1 MRRYHHCVMLR
12 PRCDLKIKKREGE
25 RADADTSTAGAGMK
39 CDLRLPPAGIGE
51 AWNNGMR
58 AGYFPVQTVL
68 FGSRFTSQSCS
79 IRQAVDF
86 IFCTRSEERRVW
98 KEG

>member
-1 MRRYHHCVMLR
+1 
-12 PRCDLKIKKREGE
+12 
-25 RADADTSTAGAGMK
+25 MK

-86 IFCTRSEERRVW
+86 IFCTRR
-98 KEG
+98 